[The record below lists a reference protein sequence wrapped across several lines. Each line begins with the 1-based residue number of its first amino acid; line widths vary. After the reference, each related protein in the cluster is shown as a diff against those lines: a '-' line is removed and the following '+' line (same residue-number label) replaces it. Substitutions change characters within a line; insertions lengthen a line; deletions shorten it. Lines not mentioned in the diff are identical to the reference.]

1 MINGIT
7 FDLRNV
13 SAKDD
18 ARVREKLLR
27 DCILAGCALSY
38 ASKNLTI
45 GKGAFV
51 VKGRQ
56 FALDDNEVI
65 PSDTTEANGYGRL
78 RLVIDLS
85 VEASETEFNQA
96 RWEWDY
102 QAANSGW
109 PALTQEDINDGTH
122 NEYEAEFCIV
132 KFTSGNIS
140 SVVSQ
145 LPTGEV
151 VTNTAAAPALGTL
164 AHNTEYRCTNGSIT
178 TAPTL
183 TIAAISSTS
192 TQFFAAVIY
201 KSPGTTAPVVT
212 NNSGYT
218 AKWQG
223 LDVSSGTFSP
233 KSGVVYRL
241 SIVFDGIYL
250 NIYVSGV

>member
-18 ARVREKLLR
+18 ARVREKTLSNG
-27 DCILAGCALSY
+27 ILHGCALTHSG
-38 ASKNLTI
+38 KNLTV
-45 GKGAFV
+45 GVGHFMAA
-51 VKGRQ
+51 GREI
-56 FALDDNEVI
+56 EVSQAETVA
-65 PSDTTEANGYGRL
+65 SDTTEANGYGRL
-78 RLVIDLS
+78 RFVIDLS
-85 VEASETEFNQA
+85 VEPSETIFTQF

-102 QAANSGW
+102 QAANTGW
-109 PALTQEDINDGTH
+109 PALVQEDINGGGE
-122 NEYEAEFCIV
+122 EYEIAFAIV
-132 KFTSGNIS
+132 SFTSGNIS

-145 LPTGEV
+145 LPTGEITV
-151 VTNTAAAPALGTL
+151 NTAAAPALGTL

-183 TIAAISSTS
+183 TIAAIASTS
-192 TQFFAAVIY
+192 TQFYAAVIY

-212 NNSGYT
+212 NDSGYT

-223 LDVSSGTFSP
+223 MDVSSGTFSP